1 MSKKFK
7 PLKKVGKGLYGIVD
21 KLIVTPISTVVYH
34 VRDRIGKD
42 NKIEKILNRPN
53 VLLYLSLAF
62 AIVLFL
68 FVDSRAMTYVNT
80 EAEILPNQP
89 VKVIYNSS
97 AYVVEGI
104 PDSVDITLIG
114 KRSELYLA
122 RQLGN
127 NEVVVD
133 LTDYEASDTP
143 IKVKMTYNKT
153 ISSLDYKLDPS
164 YVMVTI
170 KKKVS
175 AIKNVSYDLM
185 NQDLLDPKL
194 SVKSV
199 ELSKSEVVVKGSQ
212 DTLDTIASIKALI
225 NLNNPEYKKA
235 GTYNV
240 ENVQLVAY
248 DSNGHIVNNVEIVS
262 TNISATLVL
271 DSYSKKVPVR
281 ILTTGELVD
290 GKAISSITI
299 NGTNIDD
306 YETTIYGEQSVID
319 SITSVPVTIDVT
331 GQGNNGSK
339 TYSVTISKPSG
350 VRSIDD
356 DTATIQLNFG
366 EAKQK
371 TVIVNG
377 ILTRNVPNGLV
388 ANLASREEMQVEVQI
403 IGVDEL
409 INSIDENN
417 NSIVAYVDLTGYTTG
432 NYSVTVK
439 VEGNDSRLK
448 YIVTKN
454 VNVVLSAGR
463 AN

>member
-271 DSYSKKVPVR
+271 DSYSKKVPVKV
-281 ILTTGELVD
+281 LTEGALVD

-299 NGTNIDD
+299 NGKAASE
-306 YETTIYGEQSVID
+306 YEVTIYGDENSLETIEN
-319 SITSVPVTIDVT
+319 IPVTLDIA
-331 GQGNNGSK
+331 GLGNSGSK
-339 TYSVTISKPSG
+339 TLNVSLPKPSG
-350 VRSIDD
+350 VRSIVDD
-356 DTATIQLNFG
+356 SVSIVLNFG

-371 TVIVNG
+371 TVKVVG
-377 ILTRNVPNGLV
+377 IKTINVPSGLV
-388 ANLASREEMQVEVQI
+388 ANLASAEDINVDVQV
-403 IGVDEL
+403 IGVE
-409 INSIDENN
+409 SVIDALGDNPTG
-417 NSIVAYVDLTGYTTG
+417 ITAYVDLSGCVVGGPYPID
-432 NYSVTVK
+432 VK
-439 VEGNDSRLK
+439 VVGDDSRLQ
-448 YIVTKN
+448 YVVTKK
-454 VNVVLSAGR
+454 VNVVLSKSS
-463 AN
+463 

>member
-1 MSKKFK
+1 
-7 PLKKVGKGLYGIVD
+7 
-21 KLIVTPISTVVYH
+21 
-34 VRDRIGKD
+34 
-42 NKIEKILNRPN
+42 
-53 VLLYLSLAF
+53 
-62 AIVLFL
+62 
-68 FVDSRAMTYVNT
+68 MTYVNT

-212 DTLDTIASIKALI
+212 DTLDSIASIKALI
-225 NLNNPEYKKA
+225 NLDNPEYKKA

-271 DSYSKKVPVR
+271 DSYSKKVPVK

>member
-463 AN
+463 SN

>member
-21 KLIVTPISTVVYH
+21 KIIVTPISTVVYH
-34 VRDRIGKD
+34 IRDRIGKD

-212 DTLDTIASIKALI
+212 DTLDSIASIKALI
-225 NLNNPEYKKA
+225 NLDNPEYKKA

>member
-7 PLKKVGKGLYGIVD
+7 PLKKVGKGLYRIVD

-34 VRDRIGKD
+34 IRDRIGKD
-42 NKIEKILNRPN
+42 SKIEKILNRPN

-212 DTLDTIASIKALI
+212 DTLDSIASIKALI
-225 NLNNPEYKKA
+225 NLNNPEYKKE

-271 DSYSKKVPVR
+271 DSYYKKVPVK

-350 VRSIDD
+350 VRSIEN

-371 TVIVNG
+371 TVIVKG

-388 ANLASREEMQVEVQI
+388 ANLASREEMDVEVQI

-432 NYSVTVK
+432 SYSVTVK

-463 AN
+463 TN

>member
-7 PLKKVGKGLYGIVD
+7 PLKKVGKGLYGIID

-34 VRDRIGKD
+34 IRDKVGKN
-42 NKIEKILNRPN
+42 NKIEKILNIPN

-104 PDSVDITLIG
+104 PESVDITLIG

-199 ELSKSEVVVKGSQ
+199 DLSKSEVVVKGSQ
-212 DTLDTIASIKALI
+212 DTLDSIASIKALI

-248 DSNGHIVNNVEIVS
+248 DSNGHIVDNVEIVS

-371 TVIVNG
+371 TIIVKG

-388 ANLASREEMQVEVQI
+388 ANLASREEMDVEVQI

-409 INSIDENN
+409 INSIDENS

-432 NYSVTVK
+432 SYSVTVK